1 MRPSHFI
8 AALDDVSVSNTS
20 ALPRMVKDW
29 LPPALW
35 LLLRRLRYG
44 DDALYEYV
52 GPEWPK
58 EIGAATGWDE
68 PFAIEIMEA
77 NWERYRAMAEGT
89 ARWDRRPWNTSI
101 SDQFAANDMSS
112 FALSLALSARGRDRV
127 SVLDWGGAFGHYA
140 LIARTLLPHV
150 DIDYTVK
157 ERRAMCAAGTRLNP
171 RVSFTS
177 DDDAALSRRYD
188 LVVAAGALQYSQ
200 NWSDVATKLAESAT
214 NWLLFTQLPIT
225 DPWHPSFVVAQR
237 LRRSGVA
244 GDSTCWI
251 FDKRE
256 FIHHLR
262 GCGLTLL
269 REFLSA
275 GPRRV
280 KRGPANSISTAL
292 LFRR

>member
-89 ARWDRRPWNTSI
+89 E
-101 SDQFAANDMSS
+101 
-112 FALSLALSARGRDRV
+112 
-127 SVLDWGGAFGHYA
+127 
-140 LIARTLLPHV
+140 V
-150 DIDYTVK
+150 DPI
-157 ERRAMCAAGTRLNP
+157 AGTTRIG
-171 RVSFTS
+171 F
-177 DDDAALSRRYD
+177 
-188 LVVAAGALQYSQ
+188 LVGS
-200 NWSDVATKLAESAT
+200 SAVP
-214 NWLLFTQLPIT
+214 F
-225 DPWHPSFVVAQR
+225 S
-237 LRRSGVA
+237 
-244 GDSTCWI
+244 
-251 FDKRE
+251 
-256 FIHHLR
+256 
-262 GCGLTLL
+262 
-269 REFLSA
+269 
-275 GPRRV
+275 
-280 KRGPANSISTAL
+280 
-292 LFRR
+292 